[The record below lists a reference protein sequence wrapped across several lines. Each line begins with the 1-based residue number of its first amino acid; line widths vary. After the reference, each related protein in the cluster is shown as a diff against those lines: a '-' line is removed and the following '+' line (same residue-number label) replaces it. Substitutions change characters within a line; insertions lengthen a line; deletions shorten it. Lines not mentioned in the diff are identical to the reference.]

1 MMKYTRALFLTREYL
16 IDVFQLTS
24 EKPRLYQCASRQ
36 SH

>member
-1 MMKYTRALFLTREYL
+1 MKFTHALFLTREYRF
-16 IDVFQLTS
+16 DVFQLTS